1 MKGKATLTLCD
12 AATGTVVQSAEQNV
26 IVTDAVSRLF
36 NPPWETLADTNRYE
50 QMDAMLPMWKNI
62 LGGVILLG
70 NTLEE
75 SKDNIMLREDC
86 VPVGTAGDAYSGTNA
101 IRGSL
106 NADESYETE
115 NGYHFTWDFSAD
127 KANGTINSIA
137 LTSRYFGNAG
147 FAACETRDGTLV
159 VNPYNLN
166 NLNNFNQ
173 TPNFMKLAQNYF
185 IGSFKPRELLFASSS
200 ATNIM
205 TTVTFKKF
213 RTPNANALMINDRVL
228 YGDSGNITPAEIV
241 ELVLEYKVDNL
252 KNIFW
257 DPKNRDLYIFAPVS
271 HSSLSGSEYPYR
283 GTVRYW
289 RIDPDTLT
297 IKEFSSVKFPKSGVG
312 AVLSCAVYD
321 GIFYA
326 VTASEGTYKVNM
338 TTNELIEVLP
348 LTTQNPS
355 RFYVTETGLM
365 YNFYERRGSY
375 GSASVFRRVDADTGF
390 ICDGPFLSA
399 PVYTDWI
406 PKPYCLF
413 SLGDLSTASVLLMTN
428 YLAAVG
434 NLAQPL
440 TKTNAQTLKISFD
453 IIN

>member
-86 VPVGTAGDAYSGTNA
+86 VPVGTAGDAYSGSNVM
-101 IRGSL
+101 RGSL
-106 NADESYETE
+106 NINESYETE
-115 NGYHFTWDFSAD
+115 NGYHFTWDFPTD
-127 KANGTINSIA
+127 KANGTIRSIA
-137 LTSRYFGNAG
+137 LTSRFFGNAG
-147 FAACETRDGTLV
+147 FAACETRDGSLV
-159 VNPYNLN
+159 VNPNGFDMSYL
-166 NLNNFNQ
+166 LSSSPKFI
-173 TPNFMKLAQNYF
+173 TMSGSYF
-185 IGSFKPRELLFASSS
+185 IGSFKPRELLYASSS
-200 ATNIM
+200 TKNYK
-205 TTVTFKKF
+205 TTVLFKRFK
-213 RTPNANALMINDRVL
+213 TLDANALKINDRV
-228 YGDSGNITPAEIV
+228 YSQDGSNISVETAELI
-241 ELVLEYKVDNL
+241 LEYEVKNL

-271 HSSLSGSEYPYR
+271 HSSLSSSEYPYR

-297 IKEFSSVKFPKSGVG
+297 VKEFSSVKFPKSGVG

>member
-86 VPVGTAGDAYSGTNA
+86 VPVGTAGDAYSGSNVM
-101 IRGSL
+101 RGSL
-106 NADESYETE
+106 NINESYETE
-115 NGYHFTWDFSAD
+115 NGYHFTWDFPTD
-127 KANGTINSIA
+127 KANGTIRSIA
-137 LTSRYFGNAG
+137 LTSRFFGNAG
-147 FAACETRDGTLV
+147 FAACETRDGSLV
-159 VNPYNLN
+159 VNPNGFDMSYL
-166 NLNNFNQ
+166 LSSSPKFI
-173 TPNFMKLAQNYF
+173 TMSGSYF
-185 IGSFKPRELLFASSS
+185 IGSFKPRELLYASSS
-200 ATNIM
+200 TKNYK
-205 TTVTFKKF
+205 TTVLFKRFK
-213 RTPNANALMINDRVL
+213 TLDANALKINDRV
-228 YGDSGNITPAEIV
+228 YSQDGSNISVETAELI
-241 ELVLEYKVDNL
+241 LEYEVKNL